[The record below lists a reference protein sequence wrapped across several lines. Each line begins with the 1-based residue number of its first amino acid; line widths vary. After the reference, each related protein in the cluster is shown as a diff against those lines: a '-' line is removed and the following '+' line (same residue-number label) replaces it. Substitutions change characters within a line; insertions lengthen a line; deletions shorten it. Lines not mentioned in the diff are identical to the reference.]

1 MYQIPDTF
9 LLAHLF
15 RHAPEEVFRHLSE
28 KDIRVLR
35 HAVRTATMEMPNYR
49 ESLAKFDMEPFYM
62 NSEQYAKF
70 AADTVKKEKAIIESG
85 KNEMFMN
92 LACACDRLPPCLSRK
107 RQSWSRT
114 NMRCSDRAG

>member
-35 HAVRTATMEMPNYR
+35 HAVRTATMEMPNHRYR
-49 ESLAKFDMEPFYM
+49 ALLAAWRANNKIPR
-62 NSEQYAKF
+62 NAYAGRPHHQ
-70 AADTVKKEKAIIESG
+70 A
-85 KNEMFMN
+85 
-92 LACACDRLPPCLSRK
+92 
-107 RQSWSRT
+107 
-114 NMRCSDRAG
+114 